1 MKRFFHF
8 AHRGA
13 SIKSICPALP
23 TFTDPILAH
32 ARRRKLPPDIG
43 PPYSEAPSY
52 CPPIRINCPTRRRRE
67 DPFRRFAP
75 FRGTEMFFPTPIV
88 GKSAEGVFPTSEGGA
103 IDAYGWAIAWSVRK
117 RRTELWRTLTPPGV
131 SPNRVRKGGQSR
143 ANPLNGC
150 ALTQKVS

>member
-1 MKRFFHF
+1 MRTEGHPLSRFAQLCPLLRTLFRLTPGGVSARQTSGHLILKLQAI
-8 AHRGA
+8 AHPYA
-13 SIKSICPALP
+13 SIAQPADVGKTPSADLP
-23 TFTDPILAH
+23 HF
-32 ARRRKLPPDIG
+32 G
-43 PPYSEAPSY
+43 
-52 CPPIRINCPTRRRRE
+52 
-67 DPFRRFAP
+67 
-75 FRGTEMFFPTPIV
+75 GTEMVFQTPIV